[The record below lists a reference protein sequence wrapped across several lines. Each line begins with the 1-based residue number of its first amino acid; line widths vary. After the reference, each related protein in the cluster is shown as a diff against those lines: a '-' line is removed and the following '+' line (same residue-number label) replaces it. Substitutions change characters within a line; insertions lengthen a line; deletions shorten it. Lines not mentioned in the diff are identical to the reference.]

1 MRPSPPSSSNNMD
14 KLDNLKILFDDKNL
28 LAQALTHKSWV
39 NEHPGERESNERLE
53 FLGDAILEFV
63 ISKDLYVRFPN
74 KEEGYLTA
82 LRANL
87 VNTQNL
93 ASLAVKLGVGESLF
107 LSKGEE
113 DGGGRKNTSLLADTL
128 EAIIGALF
136 LDKGLPSTEEFIT
149 LNLVSEIPEKVGR
162 PLKDPKSRLQEYI
175 QAEGLPA
182 PKYKVAEESGPD
194 HKKRFILEVVVGEN
208 ALAKGEGKSKS
219 EAEQKA
225 AEAAL
230 ELVKRPKDR

>member
-1 MRPSPPSSSNNMD
+1 MD
-14 KLDNLKILFDDKNL
+14 KLDKLKTLFEDKNL

-39 NEHPGERESNERLE
+39 NEHPEERQSNERLE
-53 FLGDAILEFV
+53 FLGDAVLEFV
-63 ISKDLYVRFPN
+63 ISKELYNRFPD

-93 ASLAVKLGVGESLF
+93 AKLAVKLNVGESIF

-113 DGGGRKNTSLLADTL
+113 DGGGRKNPSLLADTV

-136 LDKGLPSTEEFIT
+136 LDKGIGATEEFII
-149 LNLVSEIPEKVGR
+149 LNLISEIPEKVGR
-162 PLKDPKSRLQEYI
+162 PLKDPKSRFQEYI
-175 QAEGLPA
+175 QAEGLPT
-182 PKYKVAEESGPD
+182 PKYKVIEESGPD
-194 HKKRFILEVVVGEN
+194 HNKRFLLEVVVGEK

-230 ELVKRPKDR
+230 ELVKSPKDR

>member
-1 MRPSPPSSSNNMD
+1 MD

-63 ISKDLYVRFPN
+63 ISKDLYGRFPN

-113 DGGGRKNTSLLADTL
+113 DGGGRKNTSLLADTV

-149 LNLVSEIPEKVGR
+149 LNLVSEIPEKVGQ

-194 HKKRFILEVVVGEN
+194 HKKSFILEVVVGDK

>member
-1 MRPSPPSSSNNMD
+1 LRPSPPSSSNNMD

-63 ISKDLYVRFPN
+63 ISKDLYVRFPS

-93 ASLAVKLGVGESLF
+93 ASLAIKLGVGESLF

-113 DGGGRKNTSLLADTL
+113 EGGGRDNTSLLADTL

-194 HKKRFILEVVVGEN
+194 HKKSFILEVVVGDK
-208 ALAKGEGKSKS
+208 ALAKGKGKSKS

>member
-1 MRPSPPSSSNNMD
+1 MRSPPKSSNNMD
-14 KLDNLKILFDDKNL
+14 KLDNLKNLFEDKNL

-39 NEHPGERESNERLE
+39 NEHPEVRGSNERLE
-53 FLGDAILEFV
+53 FLGDAVLEFI
-63 ISKDLYVRFPN
+63 ISKELYARFPN

-93 ASLAVKLGVGESLF
+93 ANLAIKLDVGASLF

-113 DGGGRKNTSLLADTL
+113 DGGGRDNPSLMADTV

-136 LDKGLPSTEEFIT
+136 LDRGILATEEFIKV
-149 LNLVSEIPEKVGR
+149 NLISEIPEKVGK

-182 PKYKVAEESGPD
+182 PKYKVIEESGPD
-194 HKKRFILEVVVGEN
+194 HKKRFILEVVVGEKV
-208 ALAKGEGKSKS
+208 LARGEGKSKS
-219 EAEQKA
+219 ESEQKA

-230 ELVKRPKDR
+230 ELVKKGSYR

>member
-1 MRPSPPSSSNNMD
+1 MRSPPKSSNNMD
-14 KLDNLKILFDDKNL
+14 KLDNLKNLFEDKNL

-39 NEHPGERESNERLE
+39 NEHPEVRGSNERLE
-53 FLGDAILEFV
+53 FLGDAVLEFI
-63 ISKDLYVRFPN
+63 ISKELYKRFPD

-93 ASLAVKLGVGESLF
+93 ANLAIKLDVGASLF

-113 DGGGRKNTSLLADTL
+113 DGGGRDNPSLMADTV

-136 LDKGLPSTEEFIT
+136 LDRGIPATEEFIKV
-149 LNLVSEIPEKVGR
+149 NLISEIPEKVGK

-182 PKYKVAEESGPD
+182 PKYKVIEESGPD
-194 HKKRFILEVVVGEN
+194 HKKRFILEVVVGEKV
-208 ALAKGEGKSKS
+208 LARGEGKSKS
-219 EAEQKA
+219 ESEQKA

-230 ELVKRPKDR
+230 ELVKKGSYR